1 MKRLLILG
9 AGQYGVVAKEIA
21 QAMNCFSEILFLDD
35 SSEAAVG
42 KLEDIENME
51 YDLAFVAIGN
61 VHVRERWLGRI
72 DRAVTL
78 IHPKAEIS
86 PSATI
91 GEGSIVEAGAVISA
105 GANVGK
111 GAIVMANAAVGHNA
125 TVGEY
130 CQLEYNCSIPENRI
144 VPDKTVVECNSI
156 WRNQ

>member
-51 YDLAFVAIGN
+51 HDLAFVAIGN
-61 VHVRERWLGRI
+61 ANVRERWLGRI

-111 GAIVMANAAVGHNA
+111 GAIV
-125 TVGEY
+125 
-130 CQLEYNCSIPENRI
+130 R
-144 VPDKTVVECNSI
+144 NSI
-156 WRNQ
+156 VMQDSVISDGASIDCVITDKNVVITSKRHLAG